1 MSKQQKKPRRPV
13 NKGVY
18 KRLLGILKPYWLVFV
33 IAAVGNVMYAAA
45 DSYVT
50 YLFKPLLDKGFIDK
64 DVAFLHMLPLM
75 ILGIFVVRGVGSF
88 IGTYAIGWIGRKII
102 WLFRKRMFAHLLG
115 LPATYYD
122 AMSSGKLLAKLTYN
136 VDQVTQ
142 ATGTAVTT
150 VVREGGLVIGLLI
163 VMFITSWKLSLLVLF
178 VVPPL
183 LAIVRY
189 VSRRFRKLSKRIQDA
204 MGDVTHIAEETITGY
219 REVRIFQGEK
229 QQSEC
234 FNRVVDYNFVQ
245 NMKMTFADAVSTP
258 VIQFLGACVLAAVI
272 FLAIGTGQHYL
283 VSPGGFATMM
293 AALVAISR
301 PMQRLTRVNNQ
312 IQQGL
317 AATED
322 IFALLEE
329 PLEQDHGT
337 ATLEQVAG
345 HIQFDHVGFHYKP
358 GGLPVLSDINLNI
371 QPNQTIAL
379 VGKSGG
385 GKSTL
390 VSLLA
395 RFYAPTTGQV
405 RLDGVDVKDVQ
416 LTNLRQHIALVS
428 QHVTLFDDT
437 IRNNIAYGAQSA
449 VTDEQV
455 IAAAKAA
462 NAWEFIQA
470 LPAGLQTQVGENGL
484 NLSGGQRQR
493 VAIAR
498 AILKDAPILLLD
510 EATSALDNE
519 SERAVQEALD
529 RLEKD
534 RTTIIVAHRLST
546 IEHADQIVVMDA
558 GRIVEMGTHAEL
570 LAQAGVYAQLHQAA
584 EV

>member
-1 MSKQQKKPRRPV
+1 MPSKDKSKRRPV
-13 NKGVY
+13 KKGIY
-18 KRLLGILKPYWLVFV
+18 KRLLGILKPYWYVFV
-33 IAAVGNVMYAAA
+33 IAAIGNIMYAAA

-64 DVAFLHMLPLM
+64 DVAFLHMLPLI
-75 ILGIFVVRGVGSF
+75 ILGIFVVRGIGSF

-102 WLFRKRMFAHLLG
+102 WIFRKRMFAHLLG

-122 AMSSGKLLAKLTYN
+122 GTSSGKLLAKLTYN

-142 ATGTAVTT
+142 ATGNAVTT
-150 VVREGGLVIGLLI
+150 VVREGGLVIGLLV
-163 VMFITSWKLSLLVLF
+163 VMFITSWQLSLLVLI

-189 VSRRFRKLSKRIQDA
+189 VSRRFRKLSKRIQNA

-219 REVRIFQGEK
+219 REVRIFQGE
-229 QQSEC
+229 QQQKYS
-234 FNRVVDYNFVQ
+234 FDKVVDYNFLQ
-245 NMKMTFADAVSTP
+245 NMKMTFADALSTP

-272 FLAIGTGQHYL
+272 FLALGTGKHYL
-283 VSPGGFATMM
+283 VSPGSFATMM

-312 IQQGL
+312 IQRGL

-322 IFALLEE
+322 IFDLLEQ

-337 ATLEQVAG
+337 IKLDNAKGQIIFEQ
-345 HIQFDHVGFHYKP
+345 VGFHYKDES
-358 GGLPVLSDINLNI
+358 LPVLSDINLEI
-371 QPNQTIAL
+371 APNQTIAL
-379 VGKSGG
+379 VGKSGS

-395 RFYAPTTGQV
+395 RFYAPTAGQV
-405 RLDGVDVKDVQ
+405 KLDGHDVANIQ
-416 LTNLRQHIALVS
+416 LANLRQHIALVS

-437 IRNNIAYGAQSA
+437 IRNNIAYGAQAS
-449 VTDEQV
+449 VTDQQV
-455 IAAAKAA
+455 IDAAKAA
-462 NAWEFIQA
+462 NAWEFIEA
-470 LPAGLQTQVGENGL
+470 LPQGLATKVGENGL

-546 IEHADQIVVMDA
+546 IEHADKIVVMEA
-558 GRIVEMGTHAEL
+558 GRIVEVGTHAEL
-570 LAQAGVYAQLHQAA
+570 MSQSGVYAQLHQAA